1 MSTNFWFKMNHPN
14 KHKRNFKKWYYLIEA
29 GEKSPEDIPQNVKRN
44 VLNFP
49 LYAAGMAALMWFSSS
64 VIAAYVT
71 GSSRVFIGL
80 FGWGGLTAVTLLYFL
95 DDLLWRPIVPFF
107 FPDGN
112 LNEVRAFRLPMF
124 WKLLIVFLFTGI
136 LLPTLLVA
144 LTWQRAQ
151 MLLSVPNPETVL
163 ANLRILQIF
172 ILIAS
177 GLTSVGL
184 AFFTTRGVTSP
195 LVALRI
201 AMRRVQE
208 GDLDAKVVVTT
219 NDEIGYL
226 GERFNQ
232 MTAELRQKEILF
244 NTNIQLRDQLAKIKA
259 LETALREQAIRDPLT
274 GLFNRRYM
282 KETLHRELAKAS
294 RGKKYL
300 SIVIIDLDHLKE
312 INDMYGHVEGGDQAL
327 LFLSEKIGALC
338 RTENTFCR
346 YAGDE
351 FLVILYGT
359 SKQVA
364 YNRAMEWKEAMSKEK
379 IAVGKREFGVSF
391 SAGISEFP
399 AHGLDARELIQNA
412 DKALYKAK
420 DAGRDCVIIY
430 DAN

>member
-1 MSTNFWFKMNHPN
+1 MNHPN

>member
-1 MSTNFWFKMNHPN
+1 M
-14 KHKRNFKKWYYLIEA
+14 
-29 GEKSPEDIPQNVKRN
+29 
-44 VLNFP
+44 
-49 LYAAGMAALMWFSSS
+49 
-64 VIAAYVT
+64 
-71 GSSRVFIGL
+71 
-80 FGWGGLTAVTLLYFL
+80 TLLYFL

-177 GLTSVGL
+177 GLASVGL